1 VIARWRVARWT
12 ALAALIAVALLA
24 LALIGQLP
32 GQRGGNQS
40 VSAGLQPL
48 IQQAGEPLIVYSE
61 FGHESD
67 TLWAADPGAPGSR
80 SQIAQVKHA
89 PGYGIAPAL
98 SPDGAHIAFT
108 ALPPGMPGA
117 PDAPAELHVLNIESG
132 ETQRIAEGIDLPL
145 PPVWA
150 PDSTSVVV
158 RRSVWEP
165 DAMSGSFEIVRA
177 NLDGAQATLASSSD
191 GLFPIGVT
199 PDNVWLYYA
208 ALSTDGTVLARAATN
223 GSAVEG
229 VTKLSDGVARD
240 WHLSP
245 DGQQLSYL
253 KEADTGFT
261 TEVID
266 LGSHTKTAPIGTVE
280 TEQFNPIWEPGSA
293 SGLTVGILEGSGSVP
308 ARVAPDGG
316 GVAGEPLP
324 AGSGFD
330 VPLSWSPTGQTLV
343 VRAFADADIA
353 DPGPSRVAVVTTS
366 GEREL
371 LSQNSDVFV
380 AGWLEAAP

>member
-1 VIARWRVARWT
+1 
-12 ALAALIAVALLA
+12 
-24 LALIGQLP
+24 
-32 GQRGGNQS
+32 
-40 VSAGLQPL
+40 
-48 IQQAGEPLIVYSE
+48 
-61 FGHESD
+61 
-67 TLWAADPGAPGSR
+67 
-80 SQIAQVKHA
+80 VKHA
-89 PGYGIAPAL
+89 PGYGISPAL
-98 SPDGAHIAFT
+98 SPDGTHIAYA

-132 ETQRIAEGIDLPL
+132 ETRLIAEGIDLLL

-150 PDSTSVVV
+150 PDSASVIV

-165 DAMSGSFEIVRA
+165 DAVSGSFEIVRA
-177 NLDGAQATLASSSD
+177 NLDGGQATLASSSD

-199 PDNVWLYYA
+199 PDGAWLYYA
-208 ALSTDGTVLARAATN
+208 ALSTNGTTLARSAMN
-223 GSAVEG
+223 GGAVEG

-245 DGQQLSYL
+245 GGDQLSYL
-253 KEADTGFT
+253 KEAGTGFT

-266 LGSHTKTAPIGTVE
+266 LSTHVKTAPAGTVE
-280 TEQFNPIWEPGSA
+280 TEQFNPVWEPGPA
-293 SGLTVGILEGSGSVP
+293 SGLTVGILEGGGSVP

-316 GVAGEPLP
+316 SVAGEPLQ

-330 VPLSWSPTGQTLV
+330 VPLSWSPTGQALA
-343 VRAFADADIA
+343 VRAFAGADIA
-353 DPGPSRVAVVTTS
+353 DPGPSRVTVVTTG

-371 LSQNSDVFV
+371 LSQNSDVVV